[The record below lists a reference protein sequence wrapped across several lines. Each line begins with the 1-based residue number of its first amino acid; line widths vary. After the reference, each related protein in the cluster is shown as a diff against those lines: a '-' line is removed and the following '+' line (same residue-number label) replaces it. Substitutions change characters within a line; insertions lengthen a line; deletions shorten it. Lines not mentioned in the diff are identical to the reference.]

1 MEMEMEMKMK
11 CIVWDTLHYRL
22 RCCAAPSLR
31 CCAASLGAGFA
42 FFRVFRVLCTAAAAA
57 VIQLLSEF
65 FNLSFHLFYFF
76 YEECK
81 HRNIID
87 GLVILRIFI
96 SNNEIRE
103 YFLDFVCD
111 KTILVFVKE
120 FVVIHNWS
128 QPVEC
133 RNIWCG

>member
-1 MEMEMEMKMK
+1 M
-11 CIVWDTLHYRL
+11 YRL
-22 RCCAAPSLR
+22 GYTSLR
-31 CCAASLGAGFA
+31 RSAAAQLRWGRFA
-42 FFRVFRVLCTAAAAA
+42 FFRVLCTAA

-65 FNLSFHLFYFF
+65 FNLLLHLFYFF
-76 YEECK
+76 HEERK

-111 KTILVFVKE
+111 KTILVFLKE
-120 FVVIHNWS
+120 FVVIHHWS
-128 QPVEC
+128 QSVEC
-133 RNIWCG
+133 WNIWCG

>member
-1 MEMEMEMKMK
+1 M
-11 CIVWDTLHYRL
+11 YRL
-22 RCCAAPSLR
+22 GYTSLRRYAAPLLR
-31 CCAASLGAGFA
+31 RYAAAQLRWGRFA
-42 FFRVFRVLCTAAAAA
+42 FFRVLCTAAAAA
-57 VIQLLSEF
+57 AAVIQFLSEF

-96 SNNEIRE
+96 SNNEIGE

-111 KTILVFVKE
+111 KTILVFLKE